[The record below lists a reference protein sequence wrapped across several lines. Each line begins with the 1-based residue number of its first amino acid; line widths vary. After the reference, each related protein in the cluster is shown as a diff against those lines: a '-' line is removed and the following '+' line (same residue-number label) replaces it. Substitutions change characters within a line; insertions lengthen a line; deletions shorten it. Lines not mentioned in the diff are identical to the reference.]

1 MARGKYFTDFE
12 RDLIRVGVK
21 LGKNA
26 AEIARAMG
34 RTDTGVRN
42 QIKAMQDA
50 GTIGNLPFEVVQ
62 DRDTEALKNGR

>member
-21 LGKNA
+21 MGKNA
-26 AEIARAMG
+26 AQIARAMG

-50 GTIGNLPFEVVQ
+50 GTIENLPFPIVAE
-62 DRDTEALKNGR
+62 RDAEGLTDA

>member
-21 LGKNA
+21 MGKNA
-26 AEIARAMG
+26 SQIARAMG

-50 GTIGNLPFEVVQ
+50 GTLQNLPFGIIAE
-62 DRDTEALKNGR
+62 RDAEIFANV

>member
-1 MARGKYFTDFE
+1 MARAKYFSDFE

-42 QIKAMQDA
+42 QIKAMEA
-50 GTIGNLPFEVVQ
+50 SGTLENLSFEVTQ
-62 DRDTEALKNGR
+62 ERNAKGLENGG

>member
-1 MARGKYFTDFE
+1 MARAKYFTDFE

-42 QIKAMQDA
+42 QIKAMQAA
-50 GTIGNLPFEVVQ
+50 GTLENLPFEVIQ
-62 DRDTEALKNGR
+62 ERDAQGLENGG